1 MVDDISHLVDE
12 KYGIC
17 DLVDVAELRRIF
29 ERFTEATGFTIG
41 FLDHPGLNVL
51 IATGWRDICTK
62 FHRGCPLSADIC
74 VKSNRH
80 LLDHLNQP
88 GKLIIESCDNGLVD
102 CAFPII
108 VKGKH
113 IASLATGQ
121 LLLEEPDL
129 ERFKRQAKLYGF
141 DEQAYLSAL
150 EEIPVVSEEKLRS
163 VTTFLGEMA
172 LVLSQLG
179 YARLTAKE
187 ETERL
192 EREIAAR
199 KQAEEALLQSE
210 RNYREIFNTVNDA
223 IFIHD
228 ADTGAILDVND
239 SMLNLYGFS
248 REEVLRLHLNDSCL
262 GTSPYSDAE
271 ARQWMAKAIAEGPQ
285 VFDWHARKKGG
296 ELFWVEVA
304 LKSASISGQRRIL
317 ALVRNITERKRME
330 AEQEKLQAQ
339 FTQAQKM
346 ESAGR
351 LAGGVAHDFNNM
363 LMGIMGYADLC
374 RDALPADHPSR
385 GYLNEI
391 TNASQRSADLT
402 RQLLAFARKQ
412 TIAPKVLDL
421 NDAITGML
429 NLLRRLIG
437 ENINMVWSPGA
448 NLWPIKFDPSQIDQ
462 ILTNICVNARDAIDG
477 VGKITIE
484 TATATL
490 DQAYCDGH
498 AGAISG
504 EYVLL
509 SVSDS
514 GCGMTKDVLTKI
526 FEPFYTSK
534 DVGKGTGLGL
544 ATVYGIIKQNN
555 GYIDVYSEPG
565 KGTTFKIYLSR
576 FRGEVAKPTV
586 AEVAE
591 VPRCRGET
599 ILLVEDEPA
608 LLKIYGRSLGA
619 LGYKVLLA
627 ANPAEA
633 FDIVA
638 RHSGDIHLLFTD
650 VVMPGMNGQELAKQL
665 LASSPGLKVLFM
677 SGYPAEV
684 SIQQMLLDESV
695 HFIQKPAT
703 RDDIARKVHEVLMC

>member
-271 ARQWMAKAIAEGPQ
+271 ARQWMAKAIAEGPH

>member
-1 MVDDISHLVDE
+1 M
-12 KYGIC
+12 
-17 DLVDVAELRRIF
+17 
-29 ERFTEATGFTIG
+29 
-41 FLDHPGLNVL
+41 
-51 IATGWRDICTK
+51 
-62 FHRGCPLSADIC
+62 
-74 VKSNRH
+74 
-80 LLDHLNQP
+80 
-88 GKLIIESCDNGLVD
+88 
-102 CAFPII
+102 
-108 VKGKH
+108 
-113 IASLATGQ
+113 
-121 LLLEEPDL
+121 
-129 ERFKRQAKLYGF
+129 
-141 DEQAYLSAL
+141 
-150 EEIPVVSEEKLRS
+150 VSEEKLRS

-330 AEQEKLQAQ
+330 AEQEKLQAL

-514 GCGMTKDVLTKI
+514 GCGMT
-526 FEPFYTSK
+526 
-534 DVGKGTGLGL
+534 
-544 ATVYGIIKQNN
+544 
-555 GYIDVYSEPG
+555 
-565 KGTTFKIYLSR
+565 
-576 FRGEVAKPTV
+576 
-586 AEVAE
+586 
-591 VPRCRGET
+591 
-599 ILLVEDEPA
+599 
-608 LLKIYGRSLGA
+608 
-619 LGYKVLLA
+619 
-627 ANPAEA
+627 
-633 FDIVA
+633 
-638 RHSGDIHLLFTD
+638 
-650 VVMPGMNGQELAKQL
+650 
-665 LASSPGLKVLFM
+665 
-677 SGYPAEV
+677 
-684 SIQQMLLDESV
+684 
-695 HFIQKPAT
+695 
-703 RDDIARKVHEVLMC
+703 